1 MMGTTTMDNID
12 SLGFEQAF
20 AQLQDVLKRIESADL
35 PLEESVAQYEL
46 GRKLAAR
53 CQALL
58 DDAELRVRKLEE
70 E

>member
-1 MMGTTTMDNID
+1 MDNID
-12 SLGFEQAF
+12 SLDFEQAF
-20 AQLQDVLKRIESADL
+20 AQLQEVLKRIESADL
-35 PLEESVAQYEL
+35 PLEESVTQYEL

-70 E
+70 A